1 MKKIAFIV
9 LVVPSLVFLAACG
22 HKKEAIANVTA
33 TDAIPVKIMALNKQ
47 DDTTSIAVSGQFTTD
62 DEVYLSF
69 KTGGII
75 NHIYVKEGD
84 AVKKGQLLATLNLT
98 EINAQVDQAK
108 LTYEKATRDYQRTQ
122 SLYKDSVYT
131 LEQLQNSKTTV
142 DLARQQLNTAEF
154 NLTYSEIR
162 ATANGFVLHKM
173 VSEGQLVN
181 SGTPVFQTNGA
192 GAGNWVLKVGIS
204 DKEWAAIHANDKAII
219 SLESMPGKSFEGKVV
234 RKTEGV
240 DAATG
245 SFGADIQLIGEKPSS
260 LGAGMFGRAAIFS
273 SGEQSANDGEWVIP
287 YDALLDGDNDAG
299 YVFITND
306 NKTATKIRVTVAG
319 IKKDQVIITD
329 GLQSARALIIS
340 GSAYLTENSPI
351 KIIQ

>member
-1 MKKIAFIV
+1 MKKIAFII
-9 LVVPSLVFLAACG
+9 LVFPSMVFLAACG
-22 HKKEAIANVTA
+22 HKKEAANVVA

-47 DDTTSIAVSGQFTTD
+47 NDTTSIAVSGQFTTD

-84 AVKKGQLLATLNLT
+84 AVKKGQRLATLNLT

-108 LTYEKATRDYQRTQ
+108 LAYEKATRDYQRTQ

-192 GAGNWVLKVGIS
+192 GAGNWILKVGIS

-260 LGAGMFGRAAIFS
+260 LGAGMFGRAIILGS
-273 SGEQSANDGEWVIP
+273 TTSANDGEWVIP
-287 YDALLDGDNDAG
+287 YDALLDGDNNAG

-329 GLQSARALIIS
+329 GLQSAKALIIS
-340 GSAYLTENSPI
+340 GGAYLTENSPI